1 MIYLSHNLFYL
12 CIITFTPYI
21 SILIHLFNFYSKN
34 KVSLLGAH
42 SLGYVNI
49 SNSGY
54 GLVSSSSVNSIFNN
68 AWDSTP
74 HILDNKYFTELIA
87 KVTN

>member
-1 MIYLSHNLFYL
+1 MCSNYYPLYFYTNIYL
-12 CIITFTPYI
+12 I
-21 SILIHLFNFYSKN
+21 SIQINYI
-34 KVSLLGAH
+34 VSLLGAH

-54 GLVSSSSVNSIFNN
+54 GIVNSSNVNPIFMN

-74 HILDNKYFTELIA
+74 HILDNSYFAELLT
-87 KVTN
+87 KVT